1 MRAVIDSMTYTTHA
15 LRMAHWAARGPGS
28 YAFHVASGELVGALI
43 VQIDT
48 LVEAMLRYL
57 PPGTLDGF
65 AIEFPLKNFA
75 DRATA
80 VKEVV
85 TLQETLRRL
94 STTHTEILNIRD
106 EILAS
111 IDSFI
116 YKLRFE

>member
-1 MRAVIDSMTYTTHA
+1 MHKVIDSMTYTTHA
-15 LRMAHWAARGPGS
+15 LRMAHWAAHGPGS
-28 YAFHVASGELVGALI
+28 YAFHVASGELVAALI
-43 VQIDT
+43 IQIDT

-57 PPGTLDGF
+57 PPNTLDGF

-80 VKEVV
+80 VKQVIR
-85 TLQETLRRL
+85 LQDELRSL
-94 STTHTEILNIRD
+94 STMHTEVLNIRD